1 MIIICY
7 FLLMT
12 LLCNQKPKSIIA
24 IVKILKVS
32 IKKLT
37 VTRGEGVWDSE
48 GKKGKGQ
55 AKEHG

>member
-37 VTRGEGVWDSE
+37 VTRGEGDSG

-55 AKEHG
+55 AKENG